1 MGAVSDTQK
10 AKDPGGNGRI
20 FSGPYAITHAVLID
34 PWQKNLLKFF
44 LGYNTL
50 VHGMVFFRLMFWYDP
65 DFLCVAL
72 DAKSKTSLHCR
83 GIFLVSVPYFAVLS
97 L

>member
-1 MGAVSDTQK
+1 
-10 AKDPGGNGRI
+10 
-20 FSGPYAITHAVLID
+20 
-34 PWQKNLLKFF
+34 
-44 LGYNTL
+44 
-50 VHGMVFFRLMFWYDP
+50 MFWYDP

-83 GIFLVSVPYFAVLS
+83 GIFLVSVPYFGVLS